1 MMDKDRL
8 NHSYAVANK
17 MVDIGKKR
25 GFKENE
31 LQDLFILGMVHDIG
45 YRFGDNISHNEIGS
59 EMLKKDGYKYWQEV
73 KYHGV
78 PNCEYKSEYLEI
90 LNCADL
96 SVNKYGEDVGFS
108 ARIEDIKSRYGEE
121 SSQYINCV
129 KMIDELLENPL
140 NKEN

>member
-17 MVDIGKKR
+17 MVELGIKHGL
-25 GFKENE
+25 KETE
-31 LQDLFILGMVHDIG
+31 LHDLFILGMVHDIG

-90 LNCADL
+90 LNWADL
-96 SVNKYGEDVGFS
+96 SIDKYGNDVGFS
-108 ARIEDIKSRYGEE
+108 ARIEDIKSRYGDK
-121 SSQYINCV
+121 SIQYINCAKLV
-129 KMIDELLENPL
+129 DELLKNPI
-140 NKEN
+140 NKDN